1 MRISAFSV
9 HVLGLLQEQGQW
21 GIVAALLLDTFG
33 VLEVGKCWELSSC
46 FCLRLPGT
54 AHCIDCI
61 DCTDCVCLASVF
73 VDLMHFGILTG
84 KQLSGAAILLVSL
97 RASSLC
103 PLGLGLCEP
112 NRLDYNRLHE
122 YVYIYNMNILNIHYY
137 NPVNTC

>member
-1 MRISAFSV
+1 M

-33 VLEVGKCWELSSC
+33 VLEVGKCWKLSSC

-61 DCTDCVCLASVF
+61 V
-73 VDLMHFGILTG
+73 GILTG

-97 RASSLC
+97 QASSLC

-122 YVYIYNMNILNIHYY
+122 YFE
-137 NPVNTC
+137 